1 MVLSFFVSC
10 QTRSAIDKEYDNA
23 VETCYLL
30 IILSASQSSSSSSSS
45 SSSYSPGSSFGSTCL
60 KDAARKRSQARSR
73 NLL

>member
-45 SSSYSPGSSFGSTCL
+45 SSYSPGSSFGSTCL